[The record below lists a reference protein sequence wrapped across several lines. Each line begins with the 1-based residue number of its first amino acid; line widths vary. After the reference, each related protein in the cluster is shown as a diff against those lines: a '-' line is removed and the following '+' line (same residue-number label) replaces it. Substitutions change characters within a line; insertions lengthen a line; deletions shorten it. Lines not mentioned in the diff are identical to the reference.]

1 METMR
6 AWHFVEDQKAHFD
19 GTLSTPLSITVGVS
33 WRWATNLLK
42 EILDGVFFSSLVL
55 GLVLVLVLVLVAVVA
70 VLVVE
75 LLLNKQSSKVL
86 GSGNFEG

>member
-1 METMR
+1 M
-6 AWHFVEDQKAHFD
+6 V
-19 GTLSTPLSITVGVS
+19 P
-33 WRWATNLLK
+33 
-42 EILDGVFFSSLVL
+42 
-55 GLVLVLVLVLVAVVA
+55 GLVLVLVA